1 MIAMPTLVLAV
12 VVLVARP
19 GRGST
24 LTSSHPAHP
33 HLPHIRAGPYQPWAG
48 GRGWDTR
55 LMEEHRPAPPPSHQ
69 QQQGYQTNIII
80 DQHAKVGNK

>member
-1 MIAMPTLVLAV
+1 MIVMPTLVLAV
-12 VVLVARP
+12 VVLVAGQ

-24 LTSSHPAHP
+24 LTSVHPAHP

-48 GRGWDTR
+48 GRALDPR
-55 LMEEHRPAPPPSHQ
+55 LMEEHRPAH

>member
-1 MIAMPTLVLAV
+1 MIAMLTLVLAV
-12 VVLVARP
+12 VVLVAGQ

-48 GRGWDTR
+48 GRALDPR
-55 LMEEHRPAPPPSHQ
+55 LMEEHSPAPHHSQQ

-80 DQHAKVGNK
+80 DQHAKVCNK